1 MSSDDPLLSVSQ
13 VARMWGTGLNIVVEL
28 VQSKTLPSLDRGELI
43 AQGRLDVPLIR
54 RSWAK
59 FLNLDGGSAH
69 RIIEPP
75 EGESVHPALNVAL
88 DVHAALDE
96 GDAEALYRLS
106 SQPSRQNRDAA
117 SLYARWIELIEGG
130 FPTTSGVASTIY
142 SLAPLPAVAA
152 RVFADAPKVPRAVE
166 GPAPALLLA
175 ILPLVEEG
183 GEWKVDLP
191 MFEGPA
197 FLPDVLVSP
206 LPGEPSDSDEET
218 DGGHGD
224 DA

>member
-1 MSSDDPLLSVSQ
+1 MNDDDPLLSVSQ

-28 VQSKTLPSLDRGELI
+28 VQSQTLPSLDRGELI
-43 AQGRLDVPLIR
+43 AQGQLDVPLIR
-54 RSWAK
+54 RSWAE

-75 EGESVHPALNVAL
+75 EGESVHPAFNVAL
-88 DVHAALDE
+88 GVHAALDE
-96 GDAEALYRLS
+96 GEEETLFRLS
-106 SQPSRQNRDAA
+106 SQRSHQDRDAA
-117 SLYARWIELIEGG
+117 SLYARWIELTQGG
-130 FPTTSGVASTIY
+130 FPATSGVASTIY

-152 RVFADAPKVPRAVE
+152 RVFADAPKVPRAIE

-175 ILPLVEEG
+175 VLPLVDEK

-206 LPGEPSDSDEET
+206 LPGSEPETADEAPN
-218 DGGHGD
+218 GHED